1 MSEANAAIPLV
12 TSQHDAYNNSL
23 PPCGVAAILEATH
36 PWNILRLTSYL
47 TLPQPHK
54 GVAIKSPT
62 ITFRG
67 EEARFAH
74 LIPSLWYRNPQGGS
88 MFNNRVNAHE

>member
-1 MSEANAAIPLV
+1 MEDPSIDIIFNIAATP
-12 TSQHDAYNNSL
+12 
-23 PPCGVAAILEATH
+23 
-36 PWNILRLTSYL
+36 
-47 TLPQPHK
+47 K

-74 LIPSLWYRNPQGGS
+74 LIPSLWYRTPQGGS
-88 MFNNRVNAHE
+88 MFNNRVNAHEKCRLEGFCYLCPKTKDYRQQGYSRQCIPM